1 MELKT
6 LEELL
11 EILRYGGETT
21 SVEAKRA
28 EKISESVLETV
39 SAFSNEPGLGGGY
52 LLLGVENKGSTECA
66 DYRIS
71 GLTDAEKLE
80 SDLASQCRNEMSSS
94 VRPRIQRVRH

>member
-11 EILRYGGETT
+11 ETLRCGGEST

-28 EKISESVLETV
+28 EKISESILETV

-52 LLLGVENKGSTECA
+52 LLLGVENKGSTECP

-71 GLTDAEKLE
+71 GLTGRDVYE
-80 SDLASQCRNEMSSS
+80 R
-94 VRPRIQRVRH
+94 RI